1 MAAIAKVLSH
11 AFFETQAEVGLLR
24 TIITLCGAGLLVS
37 LLLAAYGFDLSTGFL

>member
-11 AFFETQAEVGLLR
+11 TFFETQSDVGPLK

-37 LLLAAYGFDLSTGFL
+37 LLLVAYGFDLGTGVL